1 LAHGNRGSEQETKD
15 RPDSHGSFLA
25 RNLGFHE
32 PIFILIQDIIV
43 SLCQWLLFRVNGD
56 EMLPG
61 GFTMQDLR
69 TICADWDIKDDV
81 SSIDPEE
88 KYVIEQ

>member
-1 LAHGNRGSEQETKD
+1 
-15 RPDSHGSFLA
+15 
-25 RNLGFHE
+25 
-32 PIFILIQDIIV
+32 
-43 SLCQWLLFRVNGD
+43 
-56 EMLPG
+56 MLPG

-88 KYVIEQ
+88 KPLWDIDM